1 MLIQCQA
8 LSKFYNKGKENE
20 VRALNA
26 VTLTIS
32 KGDLCAVIGPSG
44 SGKTTLLR
52 MLGCLDVPTSGTC
65 QISGVDTQK
74 TNDRILSQ
82 MRNEQIGFVLQEFG
96 LIEDRNVYENIRV
109 PLLLSRHRPKRAKES
124 IDAVLQRLN
133 IFELRNKMASQLSG
147 GQKQRVAIARALIN
161 DPSII
166 LADEPTGALDSTTA
180 KDVMS
185 VFKELNGQGKT
196 IIVVTHNLMIADQ
209 CNRVLTLTDGRLS

>member
-8 LSKFYNKGKENE
+8 LSKYYNKGKENE

-52 MLGCLDVPTSGTC
+52 MLGCLDVPTSGIC
-65 QISGVDTQK
+65 QILGVDTQK
-74 TNDRILSQ
+74 ANDRILSR

-109 PLLLSRHRPKRAKES
+109 PLLLSRHRRKREKES
-124 IDAVLQRLN
+124 IDAVLQKLN
-133 IFELRNKMASQLSG
+133 IFELRNKMVSQLSG
-147 GQKQRVAIARALIN
+147 GQKQRVAIARALVN

-166 LADEPTGALDSTTA
+166 LADEPTGALDSA
-180 KDVMS
+180 AAENVMS
-185 VFKELNGQGKT
+185 VFKELNSYGKT
-196 IIVVTHNLMIADQ
+196 IIVVTHNPMIANQ
-209 CNRVLTLTDGRLS
+209 CDRVLTLTDGRLS